1 MMKCESLDVWKKADA
16 LSAENYVVF
25 RDLKNFGFKDQ
36 ITRSGLSIPS
46 NIAEGLERNSDKES
60 WRFLDIALGSAAEL
74 KTQIY
79 IGMKINYIEL
89 EKGKGG
95 IRELESIGRMIN
107 GLRRSLE
114 KKTNDQRPTT
124 NDPSEKD
131 VHA

>member
-1 MMKCESLDVWKKADA
+1 MKCESLDVWKKSAA
-16 LSAENYVVF
+16 LSADIYVAF
-25 RDLKNFGFKDQ
+25 RESKDFGFKDQ

-79 IGMKINYIEL
+79 IGMKIDYIEMK
-89 EKGKGG
+89 KGKEW
-95 IRELESIGRMIN
+95 IQELESISRMIN

-114 KKTNDQRPTT
+114 KKTSDQRPTT
-124 NDPSEKD
+124 NDATKKD